1 MKRLSR
7 VVIGAFLV
15 AMTVL
20 ASVLFFS
27 CGKSADGVEP
37 VVIVADESADGK
49 TLLSVM
55 EEMEEAGELSYKV
68 KDGMIVEINGTEN
81 DIDYDP
87 CWMLYT
93 SDAENSSTAWGEYE
107 YEGQILGSA
116 NYGADNLIVKSGEI
130 YVWVYQEF

>member
-1 MKRLSR
+1 MKRLSNFF
-7 VVIGAFLV
+7 VG
-15 AMTVL
+15 VL
-20 ASVLFFS
+20 LTATAVFAALFFYS

-37 VVIVADESADGK
+37 VVIVADESAEGK
-49 TLLSVM
+49 TLLAVM
-55 EEMEEAGELSYKV
+55 EEMEAAGELSYKV

-93 SDAENSSTAWGEYE
+93 SDAENSSTAWGEYD

-116 NYGADNLIVKSGEI
+116 NYGAESLLVKAGEI

>member
-7 VVIGAFLV
+7 VVVGAVLAV
-15 AMTVL
+15 MTVF
-20 ASVLFFS
+20 ASVFFFS
-27 CGKSADGVEP
+27 CGKSADGVAP
-37 VVIVADESADGK
+37 VVIVADENAGGK
-49 TLLSVM
+49 TLLSIM
-55 EEMEEAGELSYKV
+55 EEMEEAGALSYKV
-68 KDGMIVEINGTEN
+68 KDGMIVGINGTEN

-93 SDAENSSTAWGEYE
+93 SDTENSSTAWGEYE

-116 NYGADNLIVKSGEI
+116 NYGADSLLVKTGEI

>member
-1 MKRLSR
+1 MKRLSKFF
-7 VVIGAFLV
+7 VG
-15 AMTVL
+15 VL
-20 ASVLFFS
+20 LTATAVFAALFFYS

-37 VVIVADESADGK
+37 VVIVADESAGGK
-49 TLLSVM
+49 TLLAVM
-55 EEMEEAGELSYKV
+55 EEMEAAGELSYKV
-68 KDGMIVEINGTEN
+68 KDGMIVGINGTEN

-93 SDAENSSTAWGEYE
+93 SDAENSSTAWGEYD

-116 NYGADNLIVKSGEI
+116 NYGAESLLVKAGEI

>member
-7 VVIGAFLV
+7 VVVG
-15 AMTVL
+15 VL
-20 ASVLFFS
+20 LTATAVFAALFFYS

-37 VVIVADESADGK
+37 VVIIADANADGK
-49 TLLSVM
+49 TLMSVM
-55 EEMEEAGELSYKV
+55 EEMEDAGELSYKV

>member
-1 MKRLSR
+1 MKRLR
-7 VVIGAFLV
+7 KFFVG
-15 AMTVL
+15 VL
-20 ASVLFFS
+20 LTATAVFTALFFYS

-37 VVIVADESADGK
+37 VVIIADANADGK
-49 TLLSVM
+49 TLMSVM
-55 EEMEEAGELSYKV
+55 EEMEDAGELSYKV

-107 YEGQILGSA
+107 YEGQILGGA
-116 NYGADNLIVKSGEI
+116 NYGADSLIVKAGEI

>member
-15 AMTVL
+15 VMTVF
-20 ASVLFFS
+20 ASAFLFS
-27 CGKSADGVEP
+27 CGKSTDGVEP
-37 VVIVADESADGK
+37 VVIVADESAGGK

-55 EEMEEAGELSYKV
+55 EEMEETGELSYKV

-93 SDAENSSTAWGEYE
+93 SDTENSSTAWGEYE

-116 NYGADNLIVKSGEI
+116 NYGADSLIVKSGEI
-130 YVWVYQEF
+130 YVWLYQEF

>member
-7 VVIGAFLV
+7 FLV
-15 AMTVL
+15 GVL
-20 ASVLFFS
+20 LAATAVFASIFFYS

-37 VVIVADESADGK
+37 VVIVADESAEGK
-49 TLLSVM
+49 TLLTVM
-55 EEMEEAGELSYKV
+55 EEMKERGALSYKV

-81 DIDYDP
+81 DMDYNP

-116 NYGADNLIVKSGEI
+116 NYGAESLLVKVGEI